1 MSSSV
6 ASFLSLPFA
15 SLCLNS
21 ILSRPFS
28 YGGKTIGRRARLTSP
43 QLQVQWMLPFQ
54 KIQLCTSQALIRAFA
69 HPWTVILAREVQC
82 LIGQVWVKC
91 LSLKVG
97 VMSIPPNPVDG
108 EWDSGE
114 VQKEDQVAIIR
125 KKGRKGGEWKG
136 RKPQVSTMVFLTI
149 SFHTYSFSHIFN
161 FETSLS
167 YNYTH
172 LLPIKRQSKSH
183 VFPTSTFW
191 SSTSMWGKLFSARS
205 RWTSNLSPKNVYPL
219 PTSPNGETTG

>member
-114 VQKEDQVAIIR
+114 VQKEDQFAIIR
-125 KKGRKGGEWKG
+125 RKGGREE
-136 RKPQVSTMVFLTI
+136 REREEN
-149 SFHTYSFSHIFN
+149 HRC
-161 FETSLS
+161 
-167 YNYTH
+167 
-172 LLPIKRQSKSH
+172 LLWFFWLFPFTRT
-183 VFPTSTFW
+183 VFPIFSISKPHYHTTILTS
-191 SSTSMWGKLFSARS
+191 SL
-205 RWTSNLSPKNVYPL
+205 
-219 PTSPNGETTG
+219 